1 MSKMTGRRIVV
12 MARHGESE
20 WSKNNVFCGWY
31 DSHLSDRGMNEALE
45 CAELLKE
52 SNYKFDK
59 AYTSLL
65 TRAHQTLKII
75 TEHIGQ
81 PTLPVEESWRLNE
94 RHYGALTGFNKAEL
108 AEEYGESQVQIWR
121 RSFDVLPPV
130 MDKSHAYY
138 MSIWCHPKIVAHSY
152 TSSEKFPSTESLKE
166 TMERVIPYW
175 DNFIVPNIKR
185 GQRVLIVAHGTVLR
199 SLIKYLDGVS
209 DNDICSI
216 NIPSGIP
223 FVYEFDDDMNVVSSK
238 KFLGDKKR
246 IEEGIARA
254 ASIGSH

>member
-1 MSKMTGRRIVV
+1 MTGNRIVV

-31 DSHLSDRGMNEALE
+31 DSLLSDRGMVEAME
-45 CAELLKE
+45 CAELLRQ
-52 SNYKFDK
+52 SNFKFDR

-75 TEHIGQ
+75 TNQIDQ
-81 PTLPVEESWRLNE
+81 PNLPVEESWRLNE

-108 AEEYGESQVQIWR
+108 VNKYGEKQVHIWR
-121 RSFDVLPPV
+121 RSFDVLPPE
-130 MDKSHAYY
+130 MESSHKYY
-138 MSIWCHPKIVAHSY
+138 KAIWRNPKIVSAAYASN
-152 TSSEKFPSTESLKE
+152 EKFPNTESLKE

-175 DNFIVPNIKR
+175 KDYIVPSIQS

-209 DNDICSI
+209 DYDICSI

-223 FVYEFDDDMNVVSSK
+223 FVYKFGDDMKVVSSR
-238 KFLGDKKR
+238 KFLGDRRR

-254 ASIGSH
+254 ATIGTH